1 MSKAGSQERFR
12 TLLTQAHDAKNNIF
26 LLVDHF
32 GMLCEQTP
40 VNGEAIDHRKVP
52 KCKLFDLHDYFK
64 KSGDYWVFSGEIIG
78 TFYVL
83 ACALNSFCSH
93 LEAFKAD
100 SASTYKLDALPHI
113 RVLSEAEALVPA
125 DAADEIKTTERTLRD
140 QCVLQVIGP
149 LVRADVF
156 TSQIQTF
163 IKEADAT
170 FASKGGVPENV
181 KNYIKDMEGSCARQ
195 RKEINLELRDRC
207 NVLRS
212 TILLQLGD
220 AVFGEL
226 YARCLQE
233 MLKLVKEVNDKKARV
248 WKELDI
254 KRADHEKRL
263 APRLSNPNAEK
274 ELQSL
279 IEEEAARYKAALTQ
293 ITEDRAT
300 VVACLR
306 KQADLFVVRIAAAFE
321 ATVRLLDAV
330 PFPAHFSPLPGDELV
345 EPMRMSIKRRMRR
358 LQKGQTCNEYG
369 GNLVPRN
376 WEGIR
381 RYELREMLKASEWP
395 KDVELADASPEKLAE
410 LTSTVVSFRS
420 PAHKKLFERRN
431 FYYDEYKADFF
442 SQVTNRA
449 SELSAREKKEEAGQ
463 TNWKAMVM
471 QLNPE
476 AIIPDVQLE
485 EKVEEE
491 APPQPVE
498 TKEKPKAKA
507 KK

>member
-12 TLLTQAHDAKNNIF
+12 TLLTQAQNAKDNIY

-32 GMLCEQTP
+32 GKLCEQTP
-40 VNGEAIDHRKVP
+40 VNGEAIEQKKLP
-52 KCKLFDLHDYFK
+52 KTKLFDLQEYFK
-64 KSGDYWVFSGEIIG
+64 KSGDQWVFSGEILG

-83 ACALNSFCSH
+83 ACAMNSFCSH

-100 SASTYKLDALPHI
+100 SASTYKLDGMPQI
-113 RVLSEAEALVPA
+113 RVLSEMEALVPG
-125 DAADEIKTTERTLRD
+125 DAPEEIKATERTLRD

-149 LVRADVF
+149 LARADIF
-156 TSQIQTF
+156 TAQIQTF

-181 KNYIKDMEGSCARQ
+181 KKYIKDMEGSCARNRQ
-195 RKEINLELRDRC
+195 EINLELRERC
-207 NVLRS
+207 TFLRA
-212 TILLQLGD
+212 TILIQLGD

-233 MLKLVKEVNDKKARV
+233 MLKSIREVNEKKARA
-248 WKELDI
+248 WKELDL

-263 APRLSNPNAEK
+263 GPRLSNPNAEQ
-274 ELQSL
+274 ELQNL
-279 IEEEAARYKAALTQ
+279 IDEEAARYKAALVQ
-293 ITEDRAT
+293 MAEDRTT

-306 KQADLFVVRIAAAFE
+306 KQADLFVVRVSAAFE
-321 ATVRLLDAV
+321 AAIRLVDAI

-376 WEGIR
+376 WEGVR
-381 RYELREMLKASEWP
+381 RYELRELLRGGEWP
-395 KDVELADASPEKLAE
+395 KDVELADASPEVLAE
-410 LTSTVVSFRS
+410 STSTVVSFRS
-420 PAHKKLFERRN
+420 PAHKKIFERRN
-431 FYYDEYKADFF
+431 FYYDQYKADFVA
-442 SQVTNRA
+442 QVNNRQT
-449 SELSAREKKEEAGQ
+449 ELSAREIKEEAGQ
-463 TNWKAMVM
+463 TNWKSMVL

-476 AIIPDVQLE
+476 AVIPDVRLE

-491 APPQPVE
+491 APPPE
-498 TKEKPKAKA
+498 PEPKAKA
-507 KK
+507 KAKGKK